1 MSNFKDTPVT
11 DLDLANFDEVF
22 EGSDGEASDY
32 ESIPDG
38 HYQVRVDSVQLLR
51 SSKGDPM
58 LKWSL
63 RVIGPTHEDRL
74 LWRNNVMV
82 SDENIAWLKKDLF
95 TCGLRLA
102 KLSELPAN
110 LERLLDIC
118 LEVTKKTK
126 GDFESI
132 YFNKRVTTAAE
143 AGQTAGG
150 SAAAKPAARASSK
163 AREALNK
170 F

>member
-1 MSNFKDTPVT
+1 MGNFKDTPVT
-11 DLDLANFDEVF
+11 ELDLAGFDEVF
-22 EGSDGEASDY
+22 EGSDGEATDF

-63 RVIGPTHEDRL
+63 RVLGPTHEDRL
-74 LWRNNVMV
+74 LWRNNVMASADNV
-82 SDENIAWLKKDLF
+82 VWLKKDLF

-132 YFNKRVTTAAE
+132 YFNKRITTAAE
-143 AGQTAGG
+143 AGQADAASTAGKLATRPSG
-150 SAAAKPAARASSK
+150 K